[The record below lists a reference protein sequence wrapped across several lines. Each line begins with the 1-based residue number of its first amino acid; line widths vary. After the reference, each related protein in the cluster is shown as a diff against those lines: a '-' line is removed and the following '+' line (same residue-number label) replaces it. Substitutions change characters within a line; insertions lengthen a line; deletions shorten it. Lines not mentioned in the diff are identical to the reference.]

1 MMPKKFDLLS
11 WFRNEDKSR
20 KFNPK
25 LLFLLVIGIA
35 LLILSNFYTM
45 NKNSKEVEG
54 AVEVAGDSSED
65 TTSSVSLE
73 TDQNSLEQQYADEL
87 KFVLE
92 QMKGVSNVDV
102 VVKLDST
109 EKQVFEKNYSTIN
122 KETTELD
129 SDSGE
134 RSITETND
142 ENNVV
147 IIKNGE
153 EEVPVVAE
161 TVMPEVKGIL
171 VVAEG
176 VDNIVVKEKVIE
188 AVSRG
193 FDVPTHKIAVMAK

>member
-109 EKQVFEKNYSTIN
+109 EKQVYEKNYSTIN